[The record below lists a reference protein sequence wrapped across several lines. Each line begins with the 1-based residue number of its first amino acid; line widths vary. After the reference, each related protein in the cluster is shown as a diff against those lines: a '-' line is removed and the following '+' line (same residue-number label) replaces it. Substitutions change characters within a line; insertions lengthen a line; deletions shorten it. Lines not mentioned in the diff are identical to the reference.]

1 MIRKIVVG
9 LLCAAVGVGLV
20 LGCGGSSVGSLAIT
34 DKQQEKEKPGK
45 K

>member
-1 MIRKIVVG
+1 MTRKIVVG
-9 LLCAAVGVGLV
+9 LLCAATGVGLV
-20 LGCGGSSVGSLAIT
+20 LGCGGSSAGSLAIT